1 MEINGLPLHPLAV
14 HAAVV
19 LAPLVALLALASLV
33 PAWRDRLRWPLVVG
47 AVVAIGAVA
56 LAFVSGNSF
65 RNANEFFSTPPSQ
78 ITRQIDHHHA
88 LALTLLRTSI
98 GFGAVALLSGLLHP
112 KDGPLRWLLGL
123 LLAAGAVAVIVLVAL
138 TGDAGAKAVWGGF
151 NG

>member
-33 PAWRDRLRWPLVVG
+33 PSWRDRLRWPLVVG
-47 AVVAIGAVA
+47 AVVAIGAVV

-65 RNANEFFSTPPSQ
+65 RNANEFFSTPPSE
-78 ITRQIDHHHA
+78 ITRQIDHHHS
-88 LALTLLRTSI
+88 LALKLLWTSI
-98 GFGAVALLSGLLHP
+98 GFSAVALVSGLLHP
-112 KDGPLRWLLGL
+112 KQGALRWLLGV

>member
-33 PAWRDRLRWPLVVG
+33 PSWRDRLRWPLVVG

-65 RNANEFFSTPPSQ
+65 RNANEFFSTPPSET
-78 ITRQIDHHHA
+78 TRRIDHHHA
-88 LALTLLRTSI
+88 LALKLLWTSI
-98 GFGAVALLSGLLHP
+98 GFSAVALVSGLLHP
-112 KDGPLRWLLGL
+112 EEGPLRWLLGL
-123 LLAAGAVAVIVLVAL
+123 LLAGGAVAVIVLVVL
-138 TGDAGAKAVWGGF
+138 TGDAGATAVWGGF